1 MPLPASLANSLE
13 LPVVGSPLFIV
24 SGPELVIA
32 QCKAG
37 IVGSFPALNARPV
50 EKLDEWLT
58 RIENELGEYKA
69 QNPGKKV
76 APYAVNQICHASND
90 RLMKDMETCVKHKV
104 PIIITS
110 LRPPI
115 EIVEAA
121 HSYGGVVFHDVIN
134 VKHARKAAEQGV
146 DGLILVCAGAG
157 GHAGTLSPFAL
168 LREVKQW
175 FKGTILLSGAIS
187 DGWGI
192 ASALALGADMAYM
205 GTRFIATAEAN
216 ADPAYKAA
224 LVEHAAHDIV
234 YSNLF
239 TGVHGNYLG
248 PSIAA
253 AGLDPANLPDS
264 RQVEDEFR
272 LRRQH
277 EVEGVARHLG
287 LRPGHRPDRGRAAG
301 RRTGRAAEGR
311 VRRRQQRLP
320 QAGARVTRADLAST
334 INKQTEGWNNEAVAT
349 CIDARI
355 RVAGKCCGCRATT
368 TRTKSASARP
378 CPTAARLPASAS
390 SAGRRRPISRRSTPK
405 AASTA
410 ARSSSSAST
419 TPTRRRRRSSR
430 PASWSNRTKCC

>member
-1 MPLPASLANSLE
+1 MTLPASIADNLAI
-13 LPVVGSPLFIV
+13 PVLGSPLFIV

-37 IVGSFPALNARPV
+37 VIGSFPALNARPV
-50 EKLDEWLT
+50 AKLGEWLT

-69 QNPGKKV
+69 QNPNARV

-90 RLMKDMETCVKHKV
+90 RLMQDMETCVKHKV

-110 LRPPI
+110 LRPPA

-134 VKHARKAAEQGV
+134 VKHARKAAENGV

-175 FKGTILLSGAIS
+175 FKGTVLLSGAIS
-187 DGWGI
+187 DGWAI
-192 ASALALGADMAYM
+192 ASALALGADLAYI

-216 ADPAYKAA
+216 ADPAYKQA
-224 LVEHAAHDIV
+224 LIKHAASDII

-253 AGLDPANLPDS
+253 AGLDLDNLPTADKS
-264 RQVEDEFR
+264 KMNFGSGGNMKQKAWRDIWGSGQGIGQIVDAPPVGELVNRLKTEFDE
-272 LRRQH
+272 
-277 EVEGVARHLG
+277 ARGDFLK
-287 LRPGHRPDRGRAAG
+287 RA
-301 RRTGRAAEGR
+301 RA
-311 VRRRQQRLP
+311 
-320 QAGARVTRADLAST
+320 S
-334 INKQTEGWNNEAVAT
+334 
-349 CIDARI
+349 
-355 RVAGKCCGCRATT
+355 
-368 TRTKSASARP
+368 
-378 CPTAARLPASAS
+378 
-390 SAGRRRPISRRSTPK
+390 
-405 AASTA
+405 
-410 ARSSSSAST
+410 
-419 TPTRRRRRSSR
+419 
-430 PASWSNRTKCC
+430 